1 METCSVKTRN
11 RTMTNDIDKLKI
23 LYEVMNDSE
32 QREIKETKLCIIG
45 YGMEYLEY
53 LSDDKLNEIYNIEFG
68 HIDKI

>member
-1 METCSVKTRN
+1 MQRKKRN
-11 RTMTNDIDKLKI
+11 ITMTNDIDKIKI

-45 YGMEYLEY
+45 YGREYLEY

-68 HIDKI
+68 DIDKI

>member
-1 METCSVKTRN
+1 METCGVKTRN

-45 YGMEYLEY
+45 YGREYLEY

-68 HIDKI
+68 DIDKI

>member
-11 RTMTNDIDKLKI
+11 RIMTNDIDKLKI

-45 YGMEYLEY
+45 YGREYLEY
-53 LSDDKLNEIYNIEFG
+53 LSDDKLNEIYNVEFG
-68 HIDKI
+68 DIDKI